1 MEIKDTA
8 HLAGEGVG
16 HNRVSVAPGVWDSV
30 VGHGAQQ
37 ETAK

>member
-8 HLAGEGVG
+8 PPQGKESG

-30 VGHGAQQ
+30 VGHGVQH